1 MTNKEFWKSISTII
15 NNGFDKDGIIK
26 LEDYAEQFFNKQL
39 LFKRYS
45 PSEQHGC
52 ATGGSFHVVASILA
66 GAETPTN
73 QLTAPEGSFKR
84 DCQRAEA
91 QAAVIEQ
98 WAKTTGCWVDD
109 VDKDFE
115 QTFGEQ
121 LAEGGEA
128 HVYDNGNTIIKRIG
142 LDYYI
147 LPVLALDLMRQRPG
161 TDSDH
166 PCISCRHRR
175 ECGYMMHQC
184 RKKFRS
190 VFGDT
195 APPVSGTVSV

>member
-1 MTNKEFWKSISTII
+1 MV
-15 NNGFDKDGIIK
+15 
-26 LEDYAEQFFNKQL
+26 Y
-39 LFKRYS
+39 
-45 PSEQHGC
+45 
-52 ATGGSFHVVASILA
+52 
-66 GAETPTN
+66 N

-98 WAKTTGCWVDD
+98 WTKTTGCWVDD

-147 LPVLALDLMRQRPG
+147 RINTPNLKSEGV
-161 TDSDH
+161 
-166 PCISCRHRR
+166 
-175 ECGYMMHQC
+175 
-184 RKKFRS
+184 RKLSNEVEFI
-190 VFGDT
+190 V
-195 APPVSGTVSV
+195 